1 MTVKELKEILS
12 QFPDETKV
20 LFFDLERGYLE
31 NLAIDDDETPTSQ
44 LTHIAF
50 ILTQQES
57 EWHTWLE

>member
-1 MTVKELKEILS
+1 MNVKELKEILS

-31 NLAIDDDETPTSQ
+31 YLAIDDDETPSSQ
-44 LTHIAF
+44 LTHISF

-57 EWHTWLE
+57 E

>member
-1 MTVKELKEILS
+1 MSVKQLKEILS
-12 QFPDETKV
+12 QLPDETKV

-31 NLAIDDDETPTSQ
+31 NLAIDDDETSTTQ

-57 EWHTWLE
+57 E

>member
-1 MTVKELKEILS
+1 MSVKQLKEILS
-12 QFPDETKV
+12 QLPDETKV

-31 NLAIDDDETPTSQ
+31 NLAIDDDETSTIQ

-57 EWHTWLE
+57 EW